1 MVAMTNHRMPK
12 TIVIARGFSRPVA
25 IHAAFVRGGL
35 FSGYVPPARGGGAQA
50 ASALFCRGGF
60 ETRPY
65 ARAGGKHRQNRRI
78 PPHSRPYARGRK
90 RTRETSGP
98 DAGCTRAVTPLL

>member
-1 MVAMTNHRMPK
+1 MWRLC
-12 TIVIARGFSRPVA
+12 GE
-25 IHAAFVRGGL
+25 AFFLGTC
-35 FSGYVPPARGGGAQA
+35 PARGEVPQA

-65 ARAGGKHRQNRRI
+65 ARAGGKGINKTYSAFRV
-78 PPHSRPYARGRK
+78 PPLRTRGRK

-98 DAGCTRAVTPLL
+98 DADCTRAVTPLL